1 MSCFEHALQRAI
13 PTGAVMEQT
22 SHIGPAEVTAL
33 LVQKD
38 VPIAC
43 SMRPNGVRFGGI
55 FHGLG
60 KTMINA
66 KYHSLHWSSADPTRA
81 PATCFPLVE
90 DSLQC
95 EVAGELIHVVNDKGT
110 VSHFASKKARQS
122 LVGLVKL
129 VQGSDGVYTKSII
142 QLHKSWLFYSQM
154 ISDEEISCGNTIHAM
169 ELFCKKL
176 VMWIFSSYAR
186 EPTTQ
191 LTLRQL
197 ETAFPLLTS
206 VDVQDRRR
214 VVSRA
219 LTRFAGGLLSF
230 YDDRVIALKRVPVH
244 AFSLLS
250 LEEFRMVTSM
260 EQASVAFLFK
270 CQMRHDEVLE
280 ALQTVLDAWGKR
292 GTALASSFMRLAVA
306 VLLSHA
312 VGTCALLPQE
322 LRGSVRPF
330 VFRYLSTILTLHGEE
345 PIIGRLAAL
354 LRQSKTH
361 KRSTPISIRRR
372 MEEITRAETI
382 VVEPSAACAENDTR
396 SEVEGGYFFESVAPL
411 PQLDSEVAWKIAKC
425 TCRHTIVSLPKKHVL
440 KNNAVDG
447 SDPDRLFSA
456 LLFSCARLHFS
467 WPLLKSFGDEE
478 LCLSLNL
485 GKASH
490 ATSDD
495 EMVLKTARKRKRGRG
510 RAGNSE
516 GK

>member
-1 MSCFEHALQRAI
+1 MFCLEHALQGAM

-22 SHIGPAEVTAL
+22 THIGPAEVTAL

-43 SMRPNGVRFGGI
+43 STRPNRVLFGGI

-60 KTMINA
+60 KTKINA

-81 PATCFPLVE
+81 PAACFPLVE

-95 EVAGELIHVVNDKGT
+95 EVVGELIHLVNDKDT
-110 VSHFASKKARQS
+110 VSHFASKKTRQS

-129 VQGSDGVYTKSII
+129 VQGTDGVYTKSII
-142 QLHKSWLFYSQM
+142 QLHRSWLFYSQM
-154 ISDEEISCGNTIHAM
+154 ISEKEGSCGNTIHAM

-176 VMWIFSSYAR
+176 VMWIFSCYAR

-197 ETAFPLLTS
+197 ETAFPLLNS

-214 VVSRA
+214 VVSGA

-230 YDDRVIALKRVPVH
+230 YEDRVIALKHVPVH

-270 CQMRHDEVLE
+270 CQMRHEEVLE
-280 ALQTVLDAWGKR
+280 ALQTVLDVWGKR
-292 GTALASSFMRLAVA
+292 GAALASSFMRLAVA
-306 VLLSHA
+306 VILSHA
-312 VGTCALLPQE
+312 IGTCALLPQD

-330 VFRYLSTILTLHGEE
+330 VLRYLPTLLVLHGEE
-345 PIIGRLAAL
+345 PILGRLAAL
-354 LRQSKTH
+354 LRQPKTH
-361 KRSTPISIRRR
+361 KRSTPISVRRR
-372 MEEITRAETI
+372 MEEITRAEPI
-382 VVEPSAACAENDTR
+382 VVEPSAACAENDAR
-396 SEVEGGYFFESVAPL
+396 SEMEGGYFFESVAPL

-425 TCRHTIVSLPKKHVL
+425 TCRHTIVSFPKKHAL
-440 KNNAVDG
+440 RNNAVGG
-447 SDPDRLFSA
+447 SDPDCLFSA
-456 LLFSCARLHFS
+456 FLFSCARLHLS

-490 ATSDD
+490 ATPD
-495 EMVLKTARKRKRGRG
+495 EEFVCKTERKRKRGRG
-510 RAGNSE
+510 RA
-516 GK
+516 